1 MSKREVINYVH
12 SNKLIYNF
20 LAVFCCGVFALFGI
34 LINLN
39 RFWQYETGYYDF
51 GIFASAI
58 WKISRFQAP
67 IIDHFLIPGK
77 WIFADHFN
85 PTIFLLTPVYWLTSR
100 IEAILIVQDFAV
112 AISGWLLYR
121 IGLKLL
127 KNPIL
132 SFCVLVS
139 YFLFVGLQN
148 AIFSDFHEL
157 TLMTL
162 PLMLVYWAIVNNHKR
177 RYWFFLLLVLGC
189 KESLFLLGVGIGV
202 LIFFYKKDWRKIA
215 IMTMIVSIL
224 WGMITIKYVIPY
236 FSQGGYNY
244 APKFPINISQ
254 LITGL
259 TQPAI
264 KLQTTFLIFAS
275 FSFLPLLF
283 PQGLPII
290 IMNLVSRFLSEGP
303 IRWDL
308 GLHYNAEIAPTLAVS
323 TLFGLLLIKQ
333 RFGNRFAVIFSVMLV
348 AISFGLYRFIL
359 HGPFGLAYHPA
370 FYNNTNNFK
379 YLDKLVK
386 TIPKNVSVVTQN
398 NLAANFLQQPVYI
411 LREDYKKHKAKYI
424 LFDLRPGQNPT
435 NFLGIKDVNRL
446 LITVKNDQDYY
457 LQYQDKEQ
465 YIFKRK

>member
-1 MSKREVINYVH
+1 
-12 SNKLIYNF
+12 
-20 LAVFCCGVFALFGI
+20 
-34 LINLN
+34 
-39 RFWQYETGYYDF
+39 
-51 GIFASAI
+51 
-58 WKISRFQAP
+58 
-67 IIDHFLIPGK
+67 
-77 WIFADHFN
+77 
-85 PTIFLLTPVYWLTSR
+85 
-100 IEAILIVQDFAV
+100 
-112 AISGWLLYR
+112 
-121 IGLKLL
+121 
-127 KNPIL
+127 
-132 SFCVLVS
+132 
-139 YFLFVGLQN
+139 LFVGLQN

-290 IMNLVSRFLSEGP
+290 IMNLVSRFLSEGST
-303 IRWDL
+303 RWDL

-323 TLFGLLLIKQ
+323 TLFGLLFIKQ
-333 RFGNRFAVIFSVMLV
+333 RFGNRSAVIFSVMLIT
-348 AISFGLYRFIL
+348 ISFGLYRFVL

-370 FYNNTNNFK
+370 FYNNTKNFK
-379 YLDKLVK
+379 YLDELVK
-386 TIPKNVSVVTQN
+386 KIPKNVSIVTQN
-398 NLAANFLQQPVYI
+398 NLAANFLQQPVHI
-411 LREDYKKHKAKYI
+411 LREDYKKHKADYI
-424 LFDLRPGQNPT
+424 LIDLRPGQNPP
-435 NFLGIKDVNRL
+435 NFLGIKDINKL
-446 LITVKNDQDYY
+446 LITVKNDQDYF